1 MINFQNK
8 NWICFTI
15 KIFVHFCATASYQVR
30 NSIIQVVF
38 STFFPF
44 CSLTKN
50 RRKAKKFANRI
61 APFSVM
67 RSMTRLFEIGLFCQI
82 SQSFRI
88 WDMTPLRDKILNLRY
103 NFDGVAHCINLIGSA
118 LVFAP
123 PNIHSWWCF
132 PDIFH
137 EDAVQYLTF
146 KRIFPNILHEGTFQ
160 FLTRYIFSTAIS
172 STSKLLWKLGGK
184 NSWAF
189 WLFWRS

>member
-1 MINFQNK
+1 M
-8 NWICFTI
+8 W
-15 KIFVHFCATASYQVR
+15 
-30 NSIIQVVF
+30 
-38 STFFPF
+38 P
-44 CSLTKN
+44 
-50 RRKAKKFANRI
+50 
-61 APFSVM
+61 
-67 RSMTRLFEIGLFCQI
+67 
-82 SQSFRI
+82 
-88 WDMTPLRDKILNLRY
+88 
-103 NFDGVAHCINLIGSA
+103 INLIGSA

-189 WLFWRS
+189 WLFLTQLGVHEVGPVELGQSQHFWWCITPKGGSSVKLNLATSFLSVVRLMIASLMMPCPLKILKSFADFPAPTSARVVCVHFDSVIVSNEIDRSTCT